1 MNFLKKLAPFISTGL
16 GLAGPYGAI
25 ASKLLAPILG
35 VKPDASQ
42 DEYADALAKATPEQ
56 IAAIKQ
62 AEEQF
67 QLQMKQLDIQSVED
81 LVKLANDDRASAR
94 NREIQVKD
102 KTPRILAYVVVTL
115 CFLGEGLYFFL
126 GAPRNASPELIG
138 RILGTLDSAL
148 ILVLSY
154 YFGSSAGSD
163 RKTELLA
170 TKNPQ

>member
-1 MNFLKKLAPFISTGL
+1 MNFLKKLAPFLSAGL
-16 GLAGPYGAI
+16 SLAGPYGAL
-25 ASKLLAPILG
+25 ASKVLAPILG
-35 VKPDASQ
+35 TKPDAKE
-42 DEYADALAKATPEQ
+42 DDYTAALAKATPEQ
-56 IAAIKQ
+56 IQAIKQ

-67 QLQMKQLDIQSVED
+67 QLQMKQLDIASVEE
-81 LVKLANDDRASAR
+81 LEKLASDDRASAR

-102 KTPRILAYVVVTL
+102 LTPRILAFAVVIL
-115 CFLGEGLYFFL
+115 CFAGEGLYFFL

-170 TKNPQ
+170 NKEA